1 MPQYLKIY
9 NYLLK
14 HEEGLTQRDAIWLG
28 IYRLGARIFD
38 LKQMGVKIRT
48 VKEQVTNRDGSTTYI
63 ARYFLDDRDKERL
76 HKISY

>member
-1 MPQYLKIY
+1 MPQYLKVY
-9 NYLLK
+9 FYLLK
-14 HEEGLTQRDAIWLG
+14 HNEGLTQRDAIWLG

-38 LKQMGVKIRT
+38 LKQMGVKIKT

-76 HKISY
+76 HQISY

>member
-1 MPQYLKIY
+1 MSQYLKIY
-9 NYLLK
+9 FYLLK
-14 HEEGLTQRDAIWLG
+14 HKEGLTQREAIWLG

-38 LKQMGVKIRT
+38 LKQMGVKIKT

-76 HKISY
+76 HQISY